1 MNSRF
6 EAYTVLC
13 HESMAEALSRID
25 ANKQGFLIVVDKDDT
40 LLGVLTDGDIRRA
53 IIKGYSTG
61 DSIDGFY
68 MRDAKTV
75 SIHDGF
81 ENVIELFKNQK
92 IKFLPVVDDKNR
104 LVNIITK
111 GQMHALLLQDINAD
125 LGYDFFS
132 LDVSIID
139 SEIFPKP
146 WGYYKT
152 TVLNDYYQAKMISL
166 KPGARLSLQSHDHR
180 EEHWIVV
187 HGSGTAQLEQS
198 FIPVSCGSTVF
209 IPRGCRHRL
218 TNTDEKESL
227 IIAEVQIGD
236 YFGEDDIIRYEDIY
250 GRKLTGENR

>member
-1 MNSRF
+1 
-6 EAYTVLC
+6 
-13 HESMAEALSRID
+13 MAEALSRID

-111 GQMHALLLQDINAD
+111 GQMHALLPD
-125 LGYDFFS
+125 L
-132 LDVSIID
+132 
-139 SEIFPKP
+139 
-146 WGYYKT
+146 
-152 TVLNDYYQAKMISL
+152 
-166 KPGARLSLQSHDHR
+166 RLHSS
-180 EEHWIVV
+180 
-187 HGSGTAQLEQS
+187 
-198 FIPVSCGSTVF
+198 STCSN
-209 IPRGCRHRL
+209 PQPLH
-218 TNTDEKESL
+218 SS
-227 IIAEVQIGD
+227 
-236 YFGEDDIIRYEDIY
+236 
-250 GRKLTGENR
+250 